1 MNTKKHSTFLF
12 LFLSGLFFSFS
23 SIATDLLPP
32 QQVINTISEQ
42 MKQALSHGEKKQS
55 FVDFTKQVEMIIHPN
70 VDFTRMSALVLGKHW
85 KTATK
90 QERGQFIYEFRAL
103 LTRTYSRTFLE
114 LSDWQ
119 LTFLVSK
126 IKADAEKVIIK
137 TKVKADKK
145 PEIEIHYR
153 MISKKGQWKV
163 YDFMI
168 EGISLIKNYRK
179 TFSDEIKSAKSL
191 TKVIEKMAKRNKA
204 ALNKSLEA
212 KT

>member
-1 MNTKKHSTFLF
+1 MNTKKRSTFFF

-23 SIATDLLPP
+23 SIAADLLPP
-32 QQVINTISEQ
+32 QQVINTMSEQ
-42 MKQALSHGEKKQS
+42 MKQALSEGTNKHNFAE
-55 FVDFTKQVEMIIHPN
+55 FTKQVETIIYPN

-85 KTATK
+85 KAATK
-90 QERGQFIYEFRAL
+90 QERGQFIYEFRTL

-119 LTFLVSK
+119 LTFLVSR
-126 IKADAEKVIIK
+126 IKADAEKIIIK

-153 MISKKGQWKV
+153 MISKNGQWKV

-179 TFSDEIKSAKSL
+179 SFSDEIKAAKSL

-204 ALNKSLEA
+204 ALSKPLET